1 MDGVLVGAGSLWPS
15 LWPVV
20 AFFWRI
26 TGPPTSWN
34 WGKKKH
40 WFAEDG
46 ERCRK
51 AYHLREKSVI
61 NMIWLLLPVSDW
73 PIIMISP
80 SGWLLVVSRLFA
92 GTVLVLWVRVEKKV
106 NNRNLDVSWNIFA
119 GSHNDHHGWRCSN
132 YVSMASASQWVWPLL
147 WKLKNYSLYWT
158 SHWFLVFAMVNLCF
172 AYGPTLLTWLYSN
185 QQVFWHATHV
195 WRQKKKLNYTQLGDL
210 QL

>member
-1 MDGVLVGAGSLWPS
+1 MKLGEKTTLVCGGWWKVPQSL
-15 LWPVV
+15 
-20 AFFWRI
+20 
-26 TGPPTSWN
+26 PP
-34 WGKKKH
+34 
-40 WFAEDG
+40 A
-46 ERCRK
+46 
-51 AYHLREKSVI
+51 REECNKYD
-61 NMIWLLLPVSDW
+61 LTAAPCFSDW

-195 WRQKKKLNYTQLGDL
+195 WRH
-210 QL
+210 